1 MGKYA
6 QDAAKLLE
14 LVGGKENIAAVSHCI
29 TRMRFVLNDPA
40 LANIE
45 AIEAKGVSKGIAKGP
60 LYFFQ
65 RSDSTVTLK
74 VVSDIEAE
82 KARLAVA
89 QEQSIRQLNALAEKC
104 QEDAGE
110 EMAVLFETHAMLV
123 EDEDFVECITSLIDE
138 ESCNAEHAVEQAG
151 IQFAAMFA
159 AMDDAYMQ
167 ARAADIKDVAKR
179 ILNNL
184 LGVVD
189 GGIHSDVPVILAA
202 DDLAPSET
210 LQLDKSKIL
219 GFVTM
224 GGSGNSHTAIL
235 ARTMGIPAI
244 CGAGEALA
252 EGYNG
257 RVGYIDGETGQ
268 LIIDPDAM
276 TQAALKE
283 KYEKQQETRK
293 LLETMKGQE
302 DITLD
307 GKKMLLYC
315 NIGSPEDV
323 AAVLA
328 NDGQGIGLFRSEFL
342 YLSASDYPTEDEQF
356 EAYRSV
362 ADAMNGKRVVIRTL
376 DIGAD
381 KQVDYFD
388 MKEEENPALGVR
400 AIRICLNRPEV
411 FRTQL
416 RALYRAS
423 VYGKIAIMFP
433 MITSVWEVKECKR
446 ACMSVMKELEAEGIP
461 YDKDTELGIM
471 IETPSSVFV
480 AEELAKLVD
489 FFSVGT
495 NDLTQY
501 TLACDRQANDLG
513 KFYDPHHP
521 ALLRAIKMAADAAH
535 KAGIWIGICGELG
548 ADISMLPTF
557 LAMGID
563 ELSVSP
569 SAVLPVRAAIRQ
581 SIAQTC
587 TLEMLEC

>member
-1 MGKYA
+1 M
-6 QDAAKLLE
+6 
-14 LVGGKENIAAVSHCI
+14 I
-29 TRMRFVLNDPA
+29 T
-40 LANIE
+40 IQG
-45 AIEAKGVSKGIAKGP
+45 KGVSKGIAKGP

-65 RSDSTVTLK
+65 RSDTTVTLK
-74 VVSDIEAE
+74 VVSDTEAE

-89 QEQSIRQLNALAEKC
+89 QEQSIRQLNALAEQC

-110 EMAVLFETHAMLV
+110 EMAVLFETHAMFV

-138 ESCNAEHAVEQAG
+138 KSCNAEYAVEQAG

-159 AMDDAYMQ
+159 AMDNAYMQ

-283 KYEKQQETRK
+283 KYEKQQETKK

-548 ADISMLPTF
+548 ADVSMLPTF

>member
-1 MGKYA
+1 M
-6 QDAAKLLE
+6 
-14 LVGGKENIAAVSHCI
+14 I
-29 TRMRFVLNDPA
+29 T
-40 LANIE
+40 IQG
-45 AIEAKGVSKGIAKGP
+45 KGVSKGIAKGP

-65 RSDSTVTLK
+65 RSDTTVTLK

-89 QEQSIRQLNALAEKC
+89 QEQSIQQLNALAEQC

-110 EMAVLFETHAMLV
+110 EMAVLFETHAMFV

-138 ESCNAEHAVEQAG
+138 KSCNAEYAVEQAG

-179 ILNNL
+179 ILDNL

-189 GGIHSDVPVILAA
+189 GGIRSDVPVILAA

-283 KYEKQQETRK
+283 KYEKQQETKK

-446 ACMSVMKELEAEGIP
+446 ACVSVMKELEAEGIP
-461 YDKDTELGIM
+461 YNKDTELGIM

-513 KFYDPHHP
+513 KFFDPHHP

-548 ADISMLPTF
+548 ADTSMLPTF

>member
-1 MGKYA
+1 M
-6 QDAAKLLE
+6 
-14 LVGGKENIAAVSHCI
+14 I
-29 TRMRFVLNDPA
+29 T
-40 LANIE
+40 IQG
-45 AIEAKGVSKGIAKGP
+45 KGVSKGIAKGP

-65 RSDSTVTLK
+65 RSDTTVTLK

-110 EMAVLFETHAMLV
+110 EMAALFETHAMFV

-138 ESCNAEHAVEQAG
+138 ESCNAEYAVEQAG

-189 GGIHSDVPVILAA
+189 GGIRSDVPVILAA
-202 DDLAPSET
+202 DDLTPSET

-283 KYEKQQETRK
+283 KYEKQQETKK

-362 ADAMNGKRVVIRTL
+362 AAAMNGKRVVIRTL

>member
-1 MGKYA
+1 M
-6 QDAAKLLE
+6 
-14 LVGGKENIAAVSHCI
+14 I
-29 TRMRFVLNDPA
+29 T
-40 LANIE
+40 IQG
-45 AIEAKGVSKGIAKGP
+45 KGVSKGIAKGP

-65 RSDSTVTLK
+65 RSDTTVTLK

-110 EMAVLFETHAMLV
+110 EMAVLFETHAMFV

-138 ESCNAEHAVEQAG
+138 ESCNAEYAVEQAG

-202 DDLAPSET
+202 DDLTPSET

-283 KYEKQQETRK
+283 KYEKQQETKK

-342 YLSASDYPTEDEQF
+342 YLSASDYPTEDEQI

-362 ADAMNGKRVVIRTL
+362 AAAMNGKRVVIRTL

-388 MKEEENPALGVR
+388 MKKEENPALGVR

-423 VYGKIAIMFP
+423 VYGKIAIMSP

-446 ACMSVMKELEAEGIP
+446 ACVSVMKELEAEGIP

-521 ALLRAIKMAADAAH
+521 ALLRTIKMAADAAH

>member
-1 MGKYA
+1 M
-6 QDAAKLLE
+6 
-14 LVGGKENIAAVSHCI
+14 I
-29 TRMRFVLNDPA
+29 T
-40 LANIE
+40 IQG
-45 AIEAKGVSKGIAKGP
+45 KGVSKGIAKGP

-65 RSDSTVTLK
+65 RSDTTVTLK

-110 EMAVLFETHAMLV
+110 EMAVLFETHAMFV

-138 ESCNAEHAVEQAG
+138 KSCNAEYAVEQAG

-189 GGIHSDVPVILAA
+189 GGIDSEEPVILAA
-202 DDLAPSET
+202 DDLTPSET

-224 GGSGNSHTAIL
+224 GGSSNSHTAIL

-283 KYEKQQETRK
+283 KYEKQQETKK

-362 ADAMNGKRVVIRTL
+362 AAAMNGKRVVIRTL

-461 YDKDTELGIM
+461 YNKDTELGIM

>member
-1 MGKYA
+1 M
-6 QDAAKLLE
+6 
-14 LVGGKENIAAVSHCI
+14 I
-29 TRMRFVLNDPA
+29 T
-40 LANIE
+40 IQG
-45 AIEAKGVSKGIAKGP
+45 KGVSKGIAKGP

-65 RSDSTVTLK
+65 RSDTTVTLK

-89 QEQSIRQLNALAEKC
+89 QEQSIQQLNALAEQC

-110 EMAVLFETHAMLV
+110 EMAVLFETHAMFV

-138 ESCNAEHAVEQAG
+138 KSCNAEYAVEQAG

-189 GGIHSDVPVILAA
+189 GGIRSDVPVILAA

-283 KYEKQQETRK
+283 KYEKQQETKK

-362 ADAMNGKRVVIRTL
+362 AAAMNGKRVVIRTL

-446 ACMSVMKELEAEGIP
+446 ACVSVMKELEAEGIP
-461 YDKDTELGIM
+461 YNKDTELGIM
-471 IETPSSVFV
+471 VETPSSVFV

>member
-1 MGKYA
+1 
-6 QDAAKLLE
+6 
-14 LVGGKENIAAVSHCI
+14 
-29 TRMRFVLNDPA
+29 
-40 LANIE
+40 
-45 AIEAKGVSKGIAKGP
+45 
-60 LYFFQ
+60 
-65 RSDSTVTLK
+65 
-74 VVSDIEAE
+74 
-82 KARLAVA
+82 
-89 QEQSIRQLNALAEKC
+89 
-104 QEDAGE
+104 
-110 EMAVLFETHAMLV
+110 
-123 EDEDFVECITSLIDE
+123 
-138 ESCNAEHAVEQAG
+138 
-151 IQFAAMFA
+151 
-159 AMDDAYMQ
+159 MQ

-283 KYEKQQETRK
+283 KYEKQQETKK

-416 RALYRAS
+416 RS
-423 VYGKIAIMFP
+423 VP
-433 MITSVWEVKECKR
+433 
-446 ACMSVMKELEAEGIP
+446 
-461 YDKDTELGIM
+461 
-471 IETPSSVFV
+471 
-480 AEELAKLVD
+480 
-489 FFSVGT
+489 
-495 NDLTQY
+495 
-501 TLACDRQANDLG
+501 
-513 KFYDPHHP
+513 
-521 ALLRAIKMAADAAH
+521 
-535 KAGIWIGICGELG
+535 GICL
-548 ADISMLPTF
+548 
-557 LAMGID
+557 
-563 ELSVSP
+563 
-569 SAVLPVRAAIRQ
+569 R
-581 SIAQTC
+581 
-587 TLEMLEC
+587 

>member
-1 MGKYA
+1 M
-6 QDAAKLLE
+6 
-14 LVGGKENIAAVSHCI
+14 I
-29 TRMRFVLNDPA
+29 T
-40 LANIE
+40 IQG
-45 AIEAKGVSKGIAKGP
+45 KGVSKGIAKGP

-65 RSDSTVTLK
+65 RSDTTVTLK

-89 QEQSIRQLNALAEKC
+89 QEQSIRQLNALAEQC

-110 EMAVLFETHAMLV
+110 EMAVLFETHAMFV

-268 LIIDPDAM
+268 LIINPDAM

-283 KYEKQQETRK
+283 KYEKQQETKK

-461 YDKDTELGIM
+461 YNKDTELGIM

>member
-1 MGKYA
+1 M
-6 QDAAKLLE
+6 
-14 LVGGKENIAAVSHCI
+14 I
-29 TRMRFVLNDPA
+29 T
-40 LANIE
+40 IQG
-45 AIEAKGVSKGIAKGP
+45 KGVSKGIAKGP

-65 RSDSTVTLK
+65 RSDTTVTLK

-104 QEDAGE
+104 RDDAGE
-110 EMAVLFETHAMLV
+110 EMAVLFETHAMFV

-138 ESCNAEHAVEQAG
+138 KSCNAEYAVEQAG

-189 GGIHSDVPVILAA
+189 GGIRSDVPVILAA

-283 KYEKQQETRK
+283 KYEKQQETKK

-362 ADAMNGKRVVIRTL
+362 AAAMNGKRVVIRTL

-446 ACMSVMKELEAEGIP
+446 ACVSVMKELEAEGIP
-461 YDKDTELGIM
+461 YNKDTELGIM

-513 KFYDPHHP
+513 KFFDPHHP

>member
-1 MGKYA
+1 M
-6 QDAAKLLE
+6 
-14 LVGGKENIAAVSHCI
+14 I
-29 TRMRFVLNDPA
+29 T
-40 LANIE
+40 IQG
-45 AIEAKGVSKGIAKGP
+45 KGVSKGIAKGP

-65 RSDSTVTLK
+65 RSDTTVTLK

-89 QEQSIRQLNALAEKC
+89 QEQSIQQLNALAEKC
-104 QEDAGE
+104 RDDAGE
-110 EMAVLFETHAMLV
+110 EMAVLFETHAMFV

-138 ESCNAEHAVEQAG
+138 KSCNAEYAVEQAG

-189 GGIHSDVPVILAA
+189 GGIRSDVPVILAA

-252 EGYNG
+252 ESYNG

-283 KYEKQQETRK
+283 KYEKQQETKK

-362 ADAMNGKRVVIRTL
+362 AAAMNGKRVVIRTL

-446 ACMSVMKELEAEGIP
+446 ACVSVMKELEAEGIP
-461 YDKDTELGIM
+461 YNKDTELGIM

-501 TLACDRQANDLG
+501 ILACDRQANDLG
-513 KFYDPHHP
+513 KFFDPHHP

-548 ADISMLPTF
+548 ADVSMLPTF

>member
-1 MGKYA
+1 M
-6 QDAAKLLE
+6 
-14 LVGGKENIAAVSHCI
+14 I
-29 TRMRFVLNDPA
+29 T
-40 LANIE
+40 IQG
-45 AIEAKGVSKGIAKGP
+45 KGVSKGIAKGP

-65 RSDSTVTLK
+65 RSDTTVTLK

-110 EMAVLFETHAMLV
+110 EMAVLFETHAMFV

-138 ESCNAEHAVEQAG
+138 ESCNAEYAVEQAG

-189 GGIHSDVPVILAA
+189 GGIRSDVPVILAA
-202 DDLAPSET
+202 DDLTPSET

-283 KYEKQQETRK
+283 KYEKQQETKK

-362 ADAMNGKRVVIRTL
+362 AAAMNGKRVVIRTL

-548 ADISMLPTF
+548 ADISMLPIF

>member
-1 MGKYA
+1 M
-6 QDAAKLLE
+6 
-14 LVGGKENIAAVSHCI
+14 I
-29 TRMRFVLNDPA
+29 T
-40 LANIE
+40 IQG
-45 AIEAKGVSKGIAKGP
+45 KGVSKGIAKGP

-65 RSDSTVTLK
+65 RSDTTVTLK

-89 QEQSIRQLNALAEKC
+89 QEQSIQQLNALAEKC
-104 QEDAGE
+104 RDDAGE
-110 EMAVLFETHAMLV
+110 EMAVLFETHAMFV

-138 ESCNAEHAVEQAG
+138 KSCNAEYAVEQAG

-179 ILNNL
+179 ILDNL

-189 GGIHSDVPVILAA
+189 GGIRSDVPVILAA

-283 KYEKQQETRK
+283 KYEKQQETKK

-342 YLSASDYPTEDEQF
+342 YLSASDYPTENEQF

-362 ADAMNGKRVVIRTL
+362 AAAMNGKRVVIRTL

>member
-1 MGKYA
+1 M
-6 QDAAKLLE
+6 
-14 LVGGKENIAAVSHCI
+14 I
-29 TRMRFVLNDPA
+29 T
-40 LANIE
+40 IQG
-45 AIEAKGVSKGIAKGP
+45 KGVSKGIAKGP

-65 RSDSTVTLK
+65 RSDTTVTLK

-89 QEQSIRQLNALAEKC
+89 QEQSIRQLNALAEQC

-110 EMAVLFETHAMLV
+110 EMAVLFETHAMFV

-138 ESCNAEHAVEQAG
+138 ESCNAEYAVEQAG

-189 GGIHSDVPVILAA
+189 GGIRSDVPVILAA

-268 LIIDPDAM
+268 LIINPDAM

-283 KYEKQQETRK
+283 KYEKQQETKK

-362 ADAMNGKRVVIRTL
+362 AAAMNGKRVVIRTL